1 MKVGVFTPILGQL
14 PLDQALDELCALRVD
29 CVEIGTGAFPGTAHA
44 DAHALLA
51 GETRRSEFVSMI
63 RSRGLEISSL
73 SCHGNP
79 LHPNY
84 EIGHAH
90 HEVFRAT
97 VQLASKIGVPVVTTF
112 SGCPG
117 DHPNAKYP
125 NWVTY
130 YWPPDFLE
138 ILEWQW
144 NEVAIPYWTEQAKFA
159 ADLGVKIAIEP
170 HPGFLV
176 YNPGTMLRLRDAAGE
191 TVGANFDPSHFF
203 WQGIDPVK
211 AVHRLADAIH
221 HVHAKDT
228 AVHPLHAEVNGHL
241 DTKSS
246 SRPTERSWNFRTVGY
261 GHDEK
266 FWCDFVSA
274 LRMIGYDG
282 ALSMEHE
289 DPLMTPM
296 EGLRKGVEF
305 LQRVVLREAKELQ

>member
-1 MKVGVFTPILGQL
+1 M
-14 PLDQALDELCALRVD
+14 
-29 CVEIGTGAFPGTAHA
+29 EIGTGAYPGTAHA
-44 DAHALLA
+44 DAHELLRDSTKR
-51 GETRRSEFVSMI
+51 EEFVGAI
-63 RSRGLEISSL
+63 RSRGLSISSL

-79 LHPNY
+79 LHPDY
-84 EIGHAH
+84 EIGHTH
-90 HEVFRAT
+90 HEVFRAS
-97 VQLASKIGVPVVTTF
+97 VELAALIGVEVVTTF

-117 DHPNAKYP
+117 DHAGAKYP

-130 YWPPDFLE
+130 YWPPDFQQ

-144 NEVAIPYWTEQAKFA
+144 NEVAIPYWKQQARFA
-159 ADLGVKIAIEP
+159 AGHGVKIALEP

-176 YNPGTMLRLRDAAGE
+176 YSPETLLRLRDATDA

-211 AVHRLADAIH
+211 AVLRMAGAIH

-228 AVHPLHAEVNGHL
+228 AMHPDRADFVGVL
-241 DTKSS
+241 DTRVSA
-246 SRPTERSWNFRTVGY
+246 RAAERGWSFRTVGY

-282 ALSMEHE
+282 VLSMEHE

-305 LQRVVLREAKELQ
+305 LQRVILREARG

>member
-1 MKVGVFTPILGQL
+1 MKVGVFTPILGHL
-14 PLDQALDELCALRVD
+14 PFAQALDELSALRAD
-29 CVEIGTGAFPGTAHA
+29 CVEIGTGAYPGTAHA
-44 DAHALLA
+44 DAHELLRNEGKREALLGA
-51 GETRRSEFVSMI
+51 VQAKGM
-63 RSRGLEISSL
+63 GISSL

-90 HEVFRAT
+90 HEVFCAT
-97 VQLASKIGVPVVTTF
+97 VKVAALIGVDVVTTF

-117 DHPNAKYP
+117 DHAGAKYP

-130 YWPPDFLE
+130 YWPPDFLKV
-138 ILEWQW
+138 LEWQW
-144 NEVAIPYWTEQAKFA
+144 NDVAIPYWKEQARFA
-159 ADLGVKIAIEP
+159 ADHGVKVALEP

-176 YNPGTMLRLRDAAGE
+176 YSPDTLLRLRDAAGE
-191 TVGANFDPSHFF
+191 AIGANFDPSHFF

-211 AVHRLADAIH
+211 AVLRLGTAIY

-228 AVHPLHAEVNGHL
+228 AMHPINAAFNGVL
-241 DTKSS
+241 DTRSS
-246 SRPTERSWNFRTVGY
+246 TRPTERAWSFRTVGY

-282 ALSMEHE
+282 VLSMEHE
-289 DPLMTPM
+289 DPLMSPM

-305 LQRVVLREAKELQ
+305 LQRVILRETRA